1 MKTLA
6 QRKAEATGDEFLKL
20 AGELCGGPD
29 DGPPSLG
36 TRIAAENRARM
47 NSYTDE
53 QRQTLLNEG
62 LAIIY
67 ASASNATKA
76 PICSR

>member
-6 QRKAEATGDEFLKL
+6 QRKAEATGEEFIKL

-29 DGPPSLG
+29 DGPPSEG
-36 TRIAAENRARM
+36 TRVAAENRALM

-53 QRQTLLNEG
+53 QRQALLNEG

-67 ASASNATKA
+67 ASASNADKV
-76 PICSR
+76 PLRRR